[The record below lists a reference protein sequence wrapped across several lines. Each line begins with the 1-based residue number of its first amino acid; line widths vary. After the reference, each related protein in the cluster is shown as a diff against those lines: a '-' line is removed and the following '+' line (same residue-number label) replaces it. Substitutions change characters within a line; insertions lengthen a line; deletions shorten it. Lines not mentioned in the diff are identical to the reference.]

1 MLQKVQHAKNILFF
15 FILIFFAN
23 KVSSQ
28 EIENNFD
35 QFFVKSFYKNFR
47 VPKSIRDSCA
57 GTSILL
63 DFYVDG
69 DFNLMSFKFSD
80 NAGKELKDEL
90 LRISKKLDTKFI
102 SNHLKSNN
110 IKDIHLVYPILFLSR
125 REECNTTNLIVNP
138 GEFFTLFNGVLLD
151 KPCLIRN
158 TLIMMSYETIEN

>member
-90 LRISKKLDTKFI
+90 LRISKKTRYKVYFK
-102 SNHLKSNN
+102 SLK
-110 IKDIHLVYPILFLSR
+110 K
-125 REECNTTNLIVNP
+125 
-138 GEFFTLFNGVLLD
+138 
-151 KPCLIRN
+151 
-158 TLIMMSYETIEN
+158 